1 MINERYWISD
11 LIEDVNLW
19 IRGTHE
25 IHKNWATINIIFIVS
40 HSHSSRGCGTWFFI
54 QGEWSSIKLMVR
66 LGCQWF
72 RISKALLFSVW
83 NISED
88 KSQKWSFKILYNRA
102 VSISVSG
109 LQNGWPGWDLDAHL
123 SLLSI
128 DWQFYGT
135 SFSCICWDLNIHVAV
150 DKSWWAINPNRNKR
164 CL

>member
-1 MINERYWISD
+1 MFNERYQISD
-11 LIEDVNLW
+11 
-19 IRGTHE
+19 
-25 IHKNWATINIIFIVS
+25 
-40 HSHSSRGCGTWFFI
+40 SHSSRGCGTWFLI

-83 NISED
+83 NIEED
-88 KSQKWSFKILYNRA
+88 KSQKWSLQILYNRA

-135 SFSCICWDLNIHVAV
+135 SFSCICWYLNIHVAV
-150 DKSWWAINPNRNKR
+150 DKADERSILTETRDVCTTLMPPLPCKHPQKK
-164 CL
+164 